1 MDGARARMTAAARH
15 TGELR
20 FSTRQAGQV
29 ALHVVEAGPA
39 DGPPVMLLHGF
50 PEFWYGWRHQIG
62 ALADAGHR
70 VIVPDQRGYNL
81 SDKPA
86 GVAAYDLDVLAADI
100 IGLADALGLG
110 EFALVGHDWG
120 ASVAWWL
127 AQHHGARLRCL
138 TVMNAPHPAVWRH
151 AMEHDPEQ
159 RRLSRYVR
167 VLAMPV
173 LPEFMMRLGR
183 FKALGDALNA
193 AVTPLNEADLARYRD
208 AWSQAGALT
217 AMVNWY
223 RAFLKRRFSPPEAG
237 SIAVPTQI
245 LWGARDRY
253 AQVSLAEASR
263 ALCSC
268 AALTVLPDAT
278 HWVQHDEADRVNA
291 AVSEFLRQ

>member
-1 MDGARARMTAAARH
+1 MTAAAPQ

-20 FSTRQAGQV
+20 FSQRQAGPV

-39 DGPPVMLLHGF
+39 DGPPVILLHGF

-62 ALADAGHR
+62 ALAGAGYR

-86 GVAAYDLDVLAADI
+86 GVAAYDLDVLATDVIA
-100 IGLADALGLG
+100 LADALGLG

-120 ASVAWWL
+120 ASVGWWV
-127 AQHHGARLRCL
+127 AQHHTARLRCL
-138 TVMNAPHPAVWRH
+138 VAMNAPHPAVWRD
-151 AMEHDPEQ
+151 AMQHDPQQ
-159 RRLSRYVR
+159 RKLSWYVR
-167 VLAMPV
+167 VFALPV
-173 LPEFMMRLGR
+173 FPELTMRLGR
-183 FKALGDALNA
+183 FKALRDALSDA
-193 AVTPLNEADLARYRD
+193 ARPPSEAELARYRK

-223 RAFLKRRFSPPEAG
+223 RAFLKHRFSPLADTRIG
-237 SIAVPTQI
+237 VPTHI

-263 ALCSC
+263 ALCSR
-268 AALTVLPDAT
+268 AALTVFPDAT
-278 HWVQHDEADRVNA
+278 HWVQHDETDRVNA
-291 AVSEFLRQ
+291 AVSEFLRP